1 MIESVRDKV
10 EVEGPA
16 EELFERL
23 SELENFCDF
32 VRSAEEASRVSLG
45 LSRWLLKD
53 PLGRS
58 AEFGPG
64 SARRC
69 VAFAKDPET
78 GLDWWAD
85 ARLAVDRAEL
95 HFERLSSDRTLLLV
109 TTHFATP
116 PGNDDEG
123 EAFVA
128 TLSDLVREH
137 LSKTDVDDR
146 LRAPEGGPGAAD
158 PLLALLRE
166 WKSDESGYDEETLP
180 SLKEV
185 LDRDRPS
192 YRKLF
197 GRG

>member
-1 MIESVRDKV
+1 MIESVREKV
-10 EVEGPA
+10 EVEGSA

-32 VRSAEEASRVSLG
+32 VRSAEEASRASLL

-64 SARRC
+64 SFRRC
-69 VAFAKDPET
+69 SAFAEDPATSPERW
-78 GLDWWAD
+78 DA
-85 ARLAVDRAEL
+85 ARLAVDRGEL
-95 HFERLSSDRTLLLV
+95 DFERLSSDRTLLFV
-109 TTHFATP
+109 TAHFSIP
-116 PGNDDEG
+116 PGDDDEG
-123 EAFVA
+123 ETFIA
-128 TLSDLVREH
+128 TLSELVREH
-137 LSKTDVDDR
+137 LSRADVD
-146 LRAPEGGPGAAD
+146 RASEGNPKPAAD

-166 WKSDESGYDEETLP
+166 WESDESGYDEETLP
-180 SLKEV
+180 SLKEA
-185 LDRDRPS
+185 LDRDRTS

>member
-1 MIESVRDKV
+1 MIESVREKV
-10 EVEGPA
+10 EVEGSA

-23 SELENFCDF
+23 SKLENFCDF
-32 VRSAEEASRVSLG
+32 VRSAEEASRVSLL

-64 SARRC
+64 SFRRC
-69 VAFAKDPET
+69 LAFTENPSTSPDR
-78 GLDWWAD
+78 WAD
-85 ARLAVDRAEL
+85 ARLAVDRGEL
-95 HFERLSSDRTLLLV
+95 DFERLSSDRTLLFV
-109 TTHFATP
+109 TTHFSTP
-116 PGNDDEG
+116 PGNDNEG
-123 EAFVA
+123 EAFIA

-137 LSKTDVDDR
+137 LSKTGVDR
-146 LRAPEGGPGAAD
+146 RAPEEGSGAAD

-166 WKSDESGYDEETLP
+166 WESDESGYDEETLP
-180 SLKEV
+180 SLKEA